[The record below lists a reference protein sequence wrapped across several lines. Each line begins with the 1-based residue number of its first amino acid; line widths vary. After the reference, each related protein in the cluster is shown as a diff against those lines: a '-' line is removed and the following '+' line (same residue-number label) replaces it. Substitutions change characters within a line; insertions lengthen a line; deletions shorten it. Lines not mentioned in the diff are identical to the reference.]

1 MKIYI
6 ASKYIEHKK
15 INKEI
20 FDRLSN
26 DNIDAFLPETIN
38 IEAVT
43 KEEMFT
49 VSEKCFNE
57 IESCD
62 VILIVAPF
70 GKSVSTEIGYAIY
83 QKRLGY
89 NKKLILFKHDKMDEV
104 MKTEAMI
111 APYIDVVVEDID
123 ELISYLINK
132 I

>member
-20 FDRLSN
+20 FDKLLYY
-26 DNIDAFLPETIN
+26 DIDAFLPETIN
-38 IEAVT
+38 INAVS

-49 VSEKCFNE
+49 VSEKCYNE
-57 IESCD
+57 IDNCD
-62 VILIVAPF
+62 IILIVAPF

-83 QKRLGY
+83 KKRLCY
-89 NKKLILFKHDKMDEV
+89 NKKFILFKYDKKDEV

-123 ELISYLINK
+123 ELINYLIKNM
-132 I
+132 

>member
-6 ASKYIEHKK
+6 ASKYMEHKK

-20 FDRLSN
+20 FDKLLN
-26 DNIDAFLPETIN
+26 YNIDAFLPETIN

-57 IESCD
+57 IDSCD
-62 VILIVAPF
+62 IILIVAPF

-83 QKRLGY
+83 KKRLGY
-89 NKKLILFKHDKMDEV
+89 NKKLILFKYDKKDDV

-111 APYIDVVVEDID
+111 APYIDVTVEDID
-123 ELISYLINK
+123 ELIRYLTNK
-132 I
+132 L